1 MLVLR
6 VNQQYP
12 KILTFA
18 LYVEGDFIMR
28 PSTLY
33 AICSSEK
40 GDHILKVARGFAL
53 YVSKEQ
59 ALRSAKAFG
68 YPDRPDVYIQAYKL
82 SDTVKE
88 P

>member
-1 MLVLR
+1 MLGLR
-6 VNQQYP
+6 VNQTCL

-18 LYVEGDFIMR
+18 QFVGGDFIMR

-40 GDHILKVARGFAL
+40 GDHILKVVRVFAL

-59 ALRSAKAFG
+59 A
-68 YPDRPDVYIQAYKL
+68 YKL
-82 SDTVKE
+82 SDIVKE